1 MQRRRAT
8 RAGRP
13 YTGAFAAATLTL
25 GLLGPGHLPLGD
37 TSRWGA
43 SEAHAQPYYNMDV
56 PWYTLETIY
65 DLQSGRY
72 LALRMKNE
80 EKRAYDFGFSAS
92 KADFQPAALRQSGI
106 R

>member
-1 MQRRRAT
+1 MPSRITTCRCRGT
-8 RAGRP
+8 
-13 YTGAFAAATLTL
+13 
-25 GLLGPGHLPLGD
+25 PLKP
-37 TSRWGA
+37 S
-43 SEAHAQPYYNMDV
+43 
-56 PWYTLETIY
+56 Y

-72 LALRMKNE
+72 LALGMKNE